1 MNNKSKPQACS
12 VFGIRGAKVMPFLE
26 MTKQN
31 VIYFYS
37 SCKIYFKSRA
47 IGLLYLAEKGLKKA
61 FSANYKRKLGGM
73 WVKKCIFRQL
83 YRLFSL
89 FFGCFSDYSCIFA
102 GDMRC

>member
-26 MTKQN
+26 KTKQN

-47 IGLLYLAEKGLKKA
+47 FGLL
-61 FSANYKRKLGGM
+61 
-73 WVKKCIFRQL
+73 
-83 YRLFSL
+83 
-89 FFGCFSDYSCIFA
+89 
-102 GDMRC
+102 